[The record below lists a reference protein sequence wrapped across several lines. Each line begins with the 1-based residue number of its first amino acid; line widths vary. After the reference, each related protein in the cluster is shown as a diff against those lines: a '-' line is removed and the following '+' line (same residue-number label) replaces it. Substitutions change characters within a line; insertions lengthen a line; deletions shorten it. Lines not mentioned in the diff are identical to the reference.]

1 MYMCGLSNYA
11 LRSILSSYNSINKR
25 NIYISNIDRME
36 KYQLIFHIKTISN
49 LFPSSEVV
57 IENKYI
63 TTE

>member
-1 MYMCGLSNYA
+1 MYLCGLSKYA

-63 TTE
+63 ITE